1 MTRSRGAGFSAGGD
15 GHVPSMLAVA
25 IVLLAIGLLGLFVFP
40 WGGIVA
46 GVIGLVLLGVYVAGA
61 GKRATD
67 AG

>member
-1 MTRSRGAGFSAGGD
+1 
-15 GHVPSMLAVA
+15 VPSMLAVA
-25 IVLLAIGLLGLFVFP
+25 LVLLAIGLLGLFVFP